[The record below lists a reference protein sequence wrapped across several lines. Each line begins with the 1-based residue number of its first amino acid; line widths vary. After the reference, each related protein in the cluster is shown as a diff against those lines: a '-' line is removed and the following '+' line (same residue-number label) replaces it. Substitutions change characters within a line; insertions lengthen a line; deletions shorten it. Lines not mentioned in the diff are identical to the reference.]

1 MVRRATRLLPA
12 PLAALFLFGVGSRL
26 HAQTTCTTTDTAVAA
41 IGASDPAALAG
52 DCTILLGA
60 KAGWGGSSTTLNW
73 ASTLSMSSWDGVAVR
88 DSRVVRLDF
97 RFKSLSGS
105 IPDLSG
111 LANLERLDLSWNG
124 LTGNIPATLGSLTKL
139 TALVL
144 HGNQLTGSIPDLSG
158 LANLETLDLGSNG
171 LTGNIP
177 ATLGS
182 LTKLKWLSLT
192 TNQLDGSAPALGALV
207 NLEDLILSKN
217 QLSGSIPDLSS
228 LASLEQLD
236 LAGNRLTGSIPATL
250 GSLANLEQLTLWNN
264 QLSGS
269 IPDLSGL
276 SNLVS
281 LHLHQ
286 NRLTGS
292 IPASLGSL
300 AELLNL
306 QLHKNQLTGSIP
318 KELGSLAKLRQLFLN
333 ENRLTGNIPAELGSL
348 VNVTNLQLHKNQLTG
363 PIPDLSALTSLWL
376 LSLEDNQLTGRIP
389 DLDDLA
395 SLAYLSLEDNQLTG
409 TIPALP
415 ASVQSL
421 SLQRNQV
428 SGSIPDLSALTGL
441 HTLYLHQNELTGT
454 IPATLGDLTSLGQLH
469 LAANRLTGGIPGDL
483 GKLTSLWG
491 LSLCGNDLDAAAT
504 LPTALEARRTASEL
518 DVWPCVWI
526 DDATAVEGQ
535 PLAFTVTYSTQP
547 VRGATGAA
555 SLRLTWWTIDGTA
568 KTPGDYTRRSGLIT
582 IPGNTDSSTYLSTA
596 TVSVPTVVDAVA
608 EGAETFI
615 VRINSSAAVFVDPD
629 AATGTITEPIP
640 DPTVD
645 ISVNNGGSLTEGGTV
660 TITATVSRA
669 PSGSS
674 LAVPLQRVAGHSAAA
689 TTDYSLSGSPAGT
702 ITVADGAT
710 TGTLTLTAASDSI
723 DETDETLRL
732 TLGAVA
738 GYDHGSNSHVD
749 VTITDNTATSVTLSL
764 PDAAAEEGNA
774 ANTATIRLTL
784 GRGLV
789 DGEVL
794 AVPLQFTGGTAG
806 TDFTLALSAAAAGV
820 AFNSANSTVTFTG
833 PQTGATATAADI
845 VLTPADDDDADD
857 RTVTVS
863 IPATSTGAGTIL
875 TATNLD
881 GGATGSRTGN
891 GEIAITDDETKSLA
905 FSSTTVGVTEEAS
918 ATYTVQLGSRPTGIV
933 TVTITGHGGTDLTV
947 DTDSGTP
954 GDQDTLSFTTSD
966 WNTAQTVTVTASPD
980 DDLDNEAAITLV
992 HSASGGGYDAVSG
1005 NVTVNITDND
1015 EPTIDVTISSGGTV
1029 RTDGKLEVTEGGT
1042 VTIEATLSR
1051 APSGGTLSIP
1061 LQHDGDNSTAAAADY
1076 SLSGSPAGTITI
1088 ADGATSG
1095 SLALTAASDSIDE
1108 QDETLRLALGAV
1120 AGYEPGSA
1128 SHVDVTITDNTATSV
1143 TLSLPDAAAEE
1154 GNAANT
1160 ATIRLT
1166 LGRGLVDGEVL
1177 AVPLQ
1182 FTGGTAGTDFT
1193 LALSAAAAG
1202 VAFNSA
1208 NSTVTFTGPQTGATA
1223 TAADIVLTPADDDDA
1238 DDRTVTVSI
1247 PATSTG
1253 AGTILTA
1260 TNLDGGA
1267 TGSRTGNGQ
1276 IAIADDDRK
1285 ALVLLPTTSV
1295 TVVEEATETYTVNL
1309 ATRPRGDVTVAI
1321 TGYGQTDLT
1330 LDKASL
1336 TFRAT
1341 TWNVP
1346 QTVTVTAN
1354 PDTNTANESIP
1365 PTHTASG
1372 GGYAS
1377 IAGTLTV
1384 NVTDNDTAGLVI
1396 STMVPVDEGR
1406 SATYT
1411 VKLATEPSATVTVV
1425 VSGFE
1430 NSDLTL
1436 DETALTFTT
1445 ANWNEEQTVTV
1456 TADEDTDLA
1465 DDTVDLDHVAD
1476 GGDYA
1481 GVTRSITV
1489 NIKDD
1494 DEAVATFELAGASI
1508 DEAGGSRNV
1517 MVRLDP
1523 TPIKST
1529 MLSYTLSGAPVH
1541 GDDYTISGANSNSG
1555 TASVPAGA
1563 ASVDITVEVMD
1574 DAVVEDA
1581 ETIVLTLADGPG
1593 YTPGTPRVHR
1603 LIIMDNDEAEP
1614 PPPPPPPPEPPPTV
1628 EPPPPTPTPPSGP
1641 VGPAGPLVA
1650 SFAIS
1655 GAECTE
1661 DLCTTFTGAPVTFT
1675 DTSTGAVAERKW
1687 DTGDGET
1694 SRRPILNHSWAEPG
1708 FYRVALTVRGD
1719 GEEDQAEADFLVR
1732 PSQPDGTCAPD
1743 PWTLCLLNERYRV
1756 QVDWRTRSGDT
1767 GRGFAL
1773 YQGTND
1779 SGLFWFFDRDNW
1791 EVLVKVLDGCAVDGR
1806 HWVFSAA
1813 TTDVRY
1819 EMTVTDTLGASPPKV
1834 YINELDRPAVALTDT
1849 SAFPNGC
1856 ER

>member
-504 LPTALEARRTASEL
+504 LPTALQARRTASEL

-794 AVPLQFTGGTAG
+794 AVPLQFTGGAAG
-806 TDFTLALSAAAAGV
+806 TDFTLALSGAPSGV
-820 AFNSANSTVTFTG
+820 TFDASSSTVTFTG
-833 PQTGATATAADI
+833 PQTGAAATAADI
-845 VLTPADDDDADD
+845 TLTPADDDDA
-857 RTVTVS
+857 
-863 IPATSTGAGTIL
+863 
-875 TATNLD
+875 
-881 GGATGSRTGN
+881 
-891 GEIAITDDETKSLA
+891 E
-905 FSSTTVGVTEEAS
+905 
-918 ATYTVQLGSRPTGIV
+918 
-933 TVTITGHGGTDLTV
+933 
-947 DTDSGTP
+947 
-954 GDQDTLSFTTSD
+954 
-966 WNTAQTVTVTASPD
+966 
-980 DDLDNEAAITLV
+980 
-992 HSASGGGYDAVSG
+992 
-1005 NVTVNITDND
+1005 
-1015 EPTIDVTISSGGTV
+1015 
-1029 RTDGKLEVTEGGT
+1029 
-1042 VTIEATLSR
+1042 
-1051 APSGGTLSIP
+1051 
-1061 LQHDGDNSTAAAADY
+1061 
-1076 SLSGSPAGTITI
+1076 
-1088 ADGATSG
+1088 
-1095 SLALTAASDSIDE
+1095 
-1108 QDETLRLALGAV
+1108 
-1120 AGYEPGSA
+1120 
-1128 SHVDVTITDNTATSV
+1128 
-1143 TLSLPDAAAEE
+1143 
-1154 GNAANT
+1154 
-1160 ATIRLT
+1160 
-1166 LGRGLVDGEVL
+1166 
-1177 AVPLQ
+1177 
-1182 FTGGTAGTDFT
+1182 
-1193 LALSAAAAG
+1193 
-1202 VAFNSA
+1202 
-1208 NSTVTFTGPQTGATA
+1208 
-1223 TAADIVLTPADDDDA
+1223 
-1238 DDRTVTVSI
+1238 DRTVTVSI

-1365 PTHTASG
+1365 LTHTASG

-1541 GDDYTISGANSNSG
+1541 GDDYTVSGANGNSG

-1563 ASVDITVEVMD
+1563 ASVDITVEIMD